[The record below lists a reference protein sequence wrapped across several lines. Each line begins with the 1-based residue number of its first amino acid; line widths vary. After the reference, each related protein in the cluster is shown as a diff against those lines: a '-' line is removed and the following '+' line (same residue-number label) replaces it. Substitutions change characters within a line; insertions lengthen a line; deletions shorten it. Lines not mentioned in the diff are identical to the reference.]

1 MKIILRDFTVISNS
15 SLLKLGPVECYPDKL
30 NLYQGPLPASPGI
43 LKVSLELAGLVL
55 GFLSQGAKGRTA
67 GKRERKRE

>member
-30 NLYQGPLPASPGI
+30 NLYQGPLPTFPGI
-43 LKVSLELAGLVL
+43 LKVSLELAKRWCWASFPRVQREG
-55 GFLSQGAKGRTA
+55 QREKGR
-67 GKRERKRE
+67 GG